1 MPENPKV
8 KLKNQ
13 LRIVN
18 DMKSFKLIMFFFI
31 LLSSFSGYSGER
43 GYFVF
48 VWGDDIS
55 KKTFIEYREN
65 SNEYIKNKECW
76 AIRYG
81 DGISIAY
88 VNLVPN
94 GINIEL
100 VNRAL
105 SGDASSIS
113 QIQYILKNYRD
124 DQITHG
130 FDGMLIMKENNN
142 MMSVLSIPLY
152 GSLNKVQQE
161 YKANINKYEF
171 IDKLLCESLSPF
183 DRHFIP

>member
-1 MPENPKV
+1 
-8 KLKNQ
+8 
-13 LRIVN
+13 
-18 DMKSFKLIMFFFI
+18 MKSFKLIMFFFI

-65 SNEYIKNKECW
+65 SNAYIKNKDCW
-76 AIRYG
+76 AKRNG

-100 VNRAL
+100 VNRPL
-105 SGDASSIS
+105 SVDASSIS
-113 QIQYILKNYRD
+113 QI
-124 DQITHG
+124 
-130 FDGMLIMKENNN
+130 
-142 MMSVLSIPLY
+142 
-152 GSLNKVQQE
+152 
-161 YKANINKYEF
+161 
-171 IDKLLCESLSPF
+171 
-183 DRHFIP
+183 